1 MGLVARWV
9 VAITGSVVAF
19 AVAWWICGG
28 LLRLDEGVSL
38 GVAGAMLAIVLGF
51 LYWWAGRELP
61 ADAFSLGRNG
71 SAGAAGLGRALRG
84 GSRRTPRMLPPDIR
98 YFTGREVELARLT
111 GQAEGGRVVVT
122 ALGGMAGVGKT
133 ALAVHAAHRLSD
145 QFPDGQL
152 YADLRGYT
160 EGQQSAEPVEIL
172 DLFLRQFGVHPQEI
186 PATLDERSALLRTTL
201 ADRRALMLLDN
212 VASVPQVRPLLPG
225 SGQTLVLVTSRSVL
239 LGLDA
244 DERINLDVL
253 PLTAARSLL
262 TAVVGADRA
271 AAEPAAVDL
280 VCERC
285 SNLPLALRIAAQL
298 LAAHQT
304 WPVSRLA
311 SMLADERT
319 RLASLQVEDA
329 EVRAAFAVSYG
340 QLSPDDARL
349 FRLIGLHIGPDCTPA
364 SVAALADADEAETA
378 AGLTRLTDARLL
390 TEEPP
395 GRFRLHDLLRL
406 FARDLSEEADDQGSR
421 ADAEGRLL
429 DYYLTLSGYLD
440 SCIDPE
446 LRPAAERAA
455 TESGVPIPSARTALV
470 IFVAERPC
478 LLAAVGLG
486 ARLGQDQSVLDLVR
500 NTGVELRLLRYFDD
514 LLVIAQAGLA
524 AAVRVGDAD
533 VLAREQGRLAV
544 ANRGLGRFD
553 EAIASNES
561 ALATLRELG
570 DRRREGWAL
579 NNLGISYHDSG
590 RLDEAIACC
599 EAALLI
605 AREVEDERAEA
616 QALHN
621 LGRVYGERGCLEEA
635 VGHYEKS
642 LAVSRAI
649 GARDGE
655 AVTLNGL
662 GGMLARSRRF
672 ESAAACWEESVAIR
686 RELGDRYA
694 EGQTAENLAMACLAT
709 RQWERAAEHF
719 AGAAAAMRD
728 AGETGDADRLGQMAN
743 FVSRRVV
750 RSIFGRAARRSL
762 TRRRAPV
769 SAQSAR

>member
-1 MGLVARWV
+1 MGIVARWI
-9 VAITGSVVAF
+9 VAVTGSVVAF

-28 LLRLDEGVSL
+28 PLHLDEGVSL

-61 ADAFSLGRNG
+61 ADAFSLGGNG
-71 SAGAAGLGRALRG
+71 SAGAAGLGRGIRA
-84 GSRRTPRMLPPDIR
+84 GSRRTPRMLPPDTR
-98 YFTGREVELARLT
+98 YFTGREVELARLAS
-111 GQAEGGRVVVT
+111 QSEGGRVVVT
-122 ALGGMAGVGKT
+122 AVGGTAGVGKT

-145 QFPDGQL
+145 RFPDGQF

-160 EGQQSAEPVEIL
+160 EGQQPAEPAEIL
-172 DLFLRQFGVHPQEI
+172 DLFLRQLGVHPEEI
-186 PATLDERSALLRTTL
+186 PSTLDERSALLRTTL

-212 VASVPQVRPLLPG
+212 VASASQVRPLLPG

-262 TAVVGADRA
+262 TAVVGPDRA

-319 RLASLQVEDA
+319 RLASLQVDDA

-340 QLSPDDARL
+340 QLSPDDARF

-364 SVAALADADEAETA
+364 SLAALADADQADTA
-378 AGLTRLTDARLL
+378 AALARLADARLL
-390 TEEPP
+390 TEDPA

-421 ADAEGRLL
+421 VGAENRLL
-429 DYYLTLSGYLD
+429 DYYLNLARHLNSF
-440 SCIDPE
+440 IDPV
-446 LRPAAERAA
+446 LRPAADQAA
-455 TESGVPIPSARTALV
+455 TESGAPIPSAGEGLAL
-470 IFVAERPC
+470 FAAERSC
-478 LLAAVGLG
+478 LLAAVSLG
-486 ARLGQDQSVLDLVR
+486 AQLGRDDLVMDLVGHI
-500 NTGVELRLLRYFDD
+500 GVGLRLLRYFDD

-524 AAVRVGDAD
+524 AAVRVGD
-533 VLAREQGRLAV
+533 VEFVSREQGHLGMASRV
-544 ANRGLGRFD
+544 LGRFD
-553 EAIASNES
+553 EAIASYEG
-561 ALATLRELG
+561 ALTAVRELG

-579 NNLGISYHDSG
+579 NHLGITYQESG
-590 RLDEAIACC
+590 RIDEAIACC
-599 EAALLI
+599 EEALLI
-605 AREVEDERAEA
+605 AREVGDRRAEA

-621 LGRVYGERGCLEEA
+621 LGRAYGQRGSVDEA
-635 VGHYEKS
+635 VGCYEEA
-642 LAVSRAI
+642 LDVSRAT

-672 ESAAACWEESVAIR
+672 ERAAACWGESVAIR
-686 RELGDRYA
+686 RELGDRYS
-694 EGQTAENLAMACLAT
+694 EGRTAENLAVAYLAT
-709 RQWERAAEHF
+709 RQWGRAAECF
-719 AGAAAAMRD
+719 ADAAAAVRD
-728 AGETGDADRLGQMAN
+728 VGEAGDADRLAQLAGQA
-743 FVSRRVV
+743 RR
-750 RSIFGRAARRSL
+750 RGLRWIFGLLARWSL
-762 TRRRAPV
+762 THRPDSASDRAV
-769 SAQSAR
+769 G